1 MDIPRS
7 SRPIRALAAALLA
20 CGLLAACGD
29 KDEELYVEKP
39 VEELYNGA
47 VNAMASG
54 NYVRA
59 ARLFDDVERQHPY
72 SVWATR
78 AQLQGAYA
86 HYQNN
91 KYDDAIVALDRF
103 IQLNPSNR
111 DAGYAYYLKALCYY
125 EQITDVARDA
135 RMTEQALQALQEV
148 VRRFPESTYARD
160 ARVKID
166 LTYDHLAG
174 KEMEVGRFYQ
184 SRGQSLAAINRFRT
198 VVDKFQTT
206 SHVPEALHRLTESY
220 MSLGLV
226 DEARRVT
233 AVLGHN
239 YPGSE
244 WYRDSFA
251 LVGTGELPKDESP
264 GMISRTLNS
273 INPLNLF

>member
-1 MDIPRS
+1 MLSRR
-7 SRPIRALAAALLA
+7 RPIRSFLAVALIGVA
-20 CGLLAACGD
+20 LAACGE
-29 KDEELYVEKP
+29 KEEVYVEKP
-39 VEELYNGA
+39 VEELYNAA

-59 ARLFDDVERQHPY
+59 AKQFDEVERQHPY

-91 KYDDAIVALDRF
+91 KYDEAIVALDRF

-111 DAGYAYYLKALCYY
+111 DVGYAYYLKALCYY

-135 RMTEQALQALQEV
+135 RMTEDALQSLQEV

-184 SRGQSLAAINRFRT
+184 RRNQTLAAINRFRT

-206 SHVPEALHRLTESY
+206 SHVPEALHRLVESY

-226 DEARRVT
+226 DEARRTT

-251 LVGTGELPKDESP
+251 LVGTGEMPKDERP
-264 GMISRTLNS
+264 GMVNRTLNAL
-273 INPLNLF
+273 NPINLF

>member
-1 MDIPRS
+1 MTATRAA
-7 SRPIRALAAALLA
+7 RPIRLATALAFS
-20 CGLLAACGD
+20 LLAATACSN
-29 KDEELYVEKP
+29 KDEEAYVEKP
-39 VEELYNGA
+39 VEELYNNA
-47 VNAMASG
+47 VNAMSTG
-54 NYVRA
+54 NYKRA
-59 ARLFDDVERQHPY
+59 AKLFDEVERQHPY

-78 AQLQGAYA
+78 ANLQAAYA
-86 HYQNN
+86 HYQAN

-111 DAGYAYYLKALCYY
+111 DVAYAYYLKALCNY

-135 RMTEQALQALQEV
+135 RMTELSMQSLQEV
-148 VRRFPESTYARD
+148 VRRFPDTSFARD

-174 KEMEVGRFYQ
+174 KEMEVGRFYLQ
-184 SRGQSLAAINRFRT
+184 RGQWLASINRFRM
-198 VVDKFQTT
+198 VVDKYQTT
-206 SHVPEALHRLTESY
+206 SHVPEALHRLVEAY
-220 MSLGLV
+220 MALGLI
-226 DEARRVT
+226 DEARRSA

-251 LVGTGELPKDESP
+251 LVGTGELPKDERP
-264 GMISRTLNS
+264 GLVSRTLNA

>member
-1 MDIPRS
+1 MLSRR
-7 SRPIRALAAALLA
+7 RPIRSFLAVALVGVA
-20 CGLLAACGD
+20 LAACGE
-29 KDEELYVEKP
+29 KEEVYVEKP
-39 VEELYNGA
+39 VEELYNAA

-59 ARLFDDVERQHPY
+59 AKQFDEVERQHPY

-91 KYDDAIVALDRF
+91 KYDEAIVALDRF

-111 DAGYAYYLKALCYY
+111 DVGYAYYLKALCYY

-135 RMTEQALQALQEV
+135 RMTEDALQSLQEV

-184 SRGQSLAAINRFRT
+184 RRNQTLAAINRFRT

-206 SHVPEALHRLTESY
+206 SHVPEALHRLVETY

-226 DEARRVT
+226 DEARRTT

-251 LVGTGELPKDESP
+251 LVGTGEMPKDERP
-264 GMISRTLNS
+264 GMVNRTLNAL
-273 INPLNLF
+273 NPINLF

>member
-1 MDIPRS
+1 MLSRR
-7 SRPIRALAAALLA
+7 RPIRSFFAVALIGVA
-20 CGLLAACGD
+20 LAACGE
-29 KDEELYVEKP
+29 KEEVYVEKP
-39 VEELYNGA
+39 VEELYNAA

-59 ARLFDDVERQHPY
+59 AKQFDEVERQHPY

-91 KYDDAIVALDRF
+91 KYDEAIVALDRF

-111 DAGYAYYLKALCYY
+111 DVGYAYYLKALCYY

-135 RMTEQALQALQEV
+135 RMTEDALQSLQEV

-184 SRGQSLAAINRFRT
+184 RRNQTLAAINRFRT

-206 SHVPEALHRLTESY
+206 SHVPEALHRLVESY

-226 DEARRVT
+226 DEARRTT

-251 LVGTGELPKDESP
+251 LVGTGEMPKDERP
-264 GMISRTLNS
+264 GMVNRTLNAL
-273 INPLNLF
+273 NPINLF

>member
-1 MDIPRS
+1 MLSRR
-7 SRPIRALAAALLA
+7 RPIRSFLAVALVGVA
-20 CGLLAACGD
+20 LAACGE
-29 KDEELYVEKP
+29 KEEVYVEKP
-39 VEELYNGA
+39 VEELYNAA

-59 ARLFDDVERQHPY
+59 AKQFDEVERQHPY

-91 KYDDAIVALDRF
+91 KYDEAIVALDRF

-111 DAGYAYYLKALCYY
+111 DVGYAYYLKALCYY
-125 EQITDVARDA
+125 EQITDVAR
-135 RMTEQALQALQEV
+135 MTEDALQSLQEV

-184 SRGQSLAAINRFRT
+184 RRNQTLAAINRFRT

-206 SHVPEALHRLTESY
+206 SHVPEALHRLVESY

-226 DEARRVT
+226 DEARRTT

-251 LVGTGELPKDESP
+251 LVGTGEMPKDERP
-264 GMISRTLNS
+264 GMVNRTLNAL
-273 INPLNLF
+273 NPINLF

>member
-1 MDIPRS
+1 MNMLSRR
-7 SRPIRALAAALLA
+7 RPIRSFLAVALVGVA
-20 CGLLAACGD
+20 LAACGE
-29 KDEELYVEKP
+29 KEEVYVEKP
-39 VEELYNGA
+39 VEELYNAA

-59 ARLFDDVERQHPY
+59 AKQFDEVERQHPY

-91 KYDDAIVALDRF
+91 KYDEAIVALDRF

-111 DAGYAYYLKALCYY
+111 DVGYAYYLKALCYY

-135 RMTEQALQALQEV
+135 RMTEDALQSLQEV

-184 SRGQSLAAINRFRT
+184 RRNQTLAAINRFRT

-206 SHVPEALHRLTESY
+206 SHVPEALHRLVESY

-226 DEARRVT
+226 DEARRTT

-251 LVGTGELPKDESP
+251 LVGTGEMPKDERP
-264 GMISRTLNS
+264 GMVNRTLNAL
-273 INPLNLF
+273 NPINLF

>member
-1 MDIPRS
+1 MNMLSRR
-7 SRPIRALAAALLA
+7 RPIRSFLAVALVGVA
-20 CGLLAACGD
+20 LAACGE
-29 KDEELYVEKP
+29 KEEVYVEKP
-39 VEELYNGA
+39 VEELYNAA

-59 ARLFDDVERQHPY
+59 AKQFDEVERQHPY

-91 KYDDAIVALDRF
+91 KYDEAIVALDRF

-111 DAGYAYYLKALCYY
+111 DVGYAYYLKALCYY

-135 RMTEQALQALQEV
+135 RMTEDALQSLQEV

-184 SRGQSLAAINRFRT
+184 RRNQTLAAINRFRT

-206 SHVPEALHRLTESY
+206 SHVPEALHRLVDSY

-226 DEARRVT
+226 DEARRTT

-251 LVGTGELPKDESP
+251 LVGTGEMPKDERP
-264 GMISRTLNS
+264 GMVNRTLNAL
-273 INPLNLF
+273 NPINLF

>member
-1 MDIPRS
+1 MLSRR
-7 SRPIRALAAALLA
+7 RPIRSFLAVALVGVA
-20 CGLLAACGD
+20 LAACGE
-29 KDEELYVEKP
+29 KEEVYVEKP
-39 VEELYNGA
+39 VEELYNAA

-59 ARLFDDVERQHPY
+59 AKQFDEVERQHPY

-91 KYDDAIVALDRF
+91 KYDEAIVALDRF

-111 DAGYAYYLKALCYY
+111 DVGYAYYLKALCYY

-135 RMTEQALQALQEV
+135 RMTEDALQSLQEV

-184 SRGQSLAAINRFRT
+184 RRNQTLAAINRFRT

-206 SHVPEALHRLTESY
+206 SHVPEALHRLVESY

-226 DEARRVT
+226 DEARRTT

-251 LVGTGELPKDESP
+251 LVGTGEMPKDERP
-264 GMISRTLNS
+264 GMVNRTLNAL
-273 INPLNLF
+273 NPINLF

>member
-1 MDIPRS
+1 MTATRAA
-7 SRPIRALAAALLA
+7 RPIRLAAALVLSLGA
-20 CGLLAACGD
+20 LAACSGE
-29 KDEELYVEKP
+29 KEEAYVEKP
-39 VEELYNGA
+39 VEELYNNA
-47 VNAMASG
+47 VNAMSTG
-54 NYVRA
+54 NYKRA
-59 ARLFDDVERQHPY
+59 ARLFDEVERQHPY

-78 AQLQGAYA
+78 ALLQAAYA
-86 HYQNN
+86 HYQAN

-111 DAGYAYYLKALCYY
+111 DVGYAYYLKALCNY

-135 RMTEQALQALQEV
+135 RMTELSLQSLQEV
-148 VRRFPESTYARD
+148 VRRFPESSFARD

-174 KEMEVGRFYQ
+174 KEMEVGRFYL
-184 SRGQSLAAINRFRT
+184 SRGQWLAAINRFRT
-198 VVDKFQTT
+198 VVDKYQTT
-206 SHVPEALHRLTESY
+206 SHVPEALHRLVEGY
-220 MSLGLV
+220 MALGLV
-226 DEARRVT
+226 DEARRSA

-251 LVGTGELPKDESP
+251 LVGTGELPKDERP
-264 GMISRTLNS
+264 GLVSRTLNA

>member
-1 MDIPRS
+1 MLRRR
-7 SRPIRALAAALLA
+7 RPIRAFLAVALVGVA
-20 CGLLAACGD
+20 LAACGE
-29 KDEELYVEKP
+29 KEEVYVEKP
-39 VEELYNGA
+39 VEELYNAA

-59 ARLFDDVERQHPY
+59 AKQFDEVERQHPY

-111 DAGYAYYLKALCYY
+111 DVGYAYYLKALCYY

-135 RMTEQALQALQEV
+135 RMTEDALQSLQEV

-160 ARVKID
+160 ARVKLD

-184 SRGQSLAAINRFRT
+184 RRNQALAAINRFRT

-206 SHVPEALHRLTESY
+206 SHVPEALHRLVESY

-226 DEARRVT
+226 DEARRTT

-251 LVGTGELPKDESP
+251 LVGTGEMPKDERP
-264 GMISRTLNS
+264 GIVNRTLNAL
-273 INPLNLF
+273 NPVNLF